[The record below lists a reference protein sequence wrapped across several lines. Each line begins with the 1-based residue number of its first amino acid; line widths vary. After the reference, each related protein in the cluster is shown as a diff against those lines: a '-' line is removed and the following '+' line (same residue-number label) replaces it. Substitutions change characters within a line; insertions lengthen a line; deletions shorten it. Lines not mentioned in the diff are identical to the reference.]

1 MTGME
6 LKYIFDKLINRENL
20 EMTVLLLIFFISLVG
35 ISPVVYAGASD
46 DNHVHVEQVSSGDN
60 FDLTIDQFGFGNMI
74 RFSADHNNNTLNLL
88 QVGNNMY
95 IGYTDDWG
103 SGYTWG
109 GDLDGVGNDID
120 VRQKCSASSCNDSD
134 FQFHIWGDDNQ
145 VVFGQGYENNN
156 SLTPN
161 WSYDGTEP
169 GGNYVR
175 LDIHGDDN
183 KFKGSQKQ
191 DSSSINHSIIANIYA
206 DNNDVYVKQMQN
218 GNKTLNLTIYNDWNE
233 ASIVQK
239 KNGAHTATITL
250 NGTYPTELFLTQT
263 GDTSQSYTLSQNCA
277 TVGGCSVSITQG
289 N

>member
-1 MTGME
+1 MD
-6 LKYIFDKLINRENL
+6 YITKSILTFTLGVFLTPI
-20 EMTVLLLIFFISLVG
+20 VF
-35 ISPVVYAGASD
+35 AG
-46 DNHVHVEQVSSGDN
+46 DNHVHVEQVNNGDN
-60 FDLTIDQFGFGNMI
+60 FNLEITQIGYANMV
-74 RFSADHNNNTLNLL
+74 RLSFDHANNDLNLI
-88 QVGNNMY
+88 QKGNNMY

-103 SGYTWG
+103 SGKAWG
-109 GDLDGVGNDID
+109 GDLDGIGNDMDI
-120 VRQKCSASSCNDSD
+120 RQRCSFATCNDND
-134 FQFHIWGDDNQ
+134 FQFHVWGDNND
-145 VVFGQGYENNN
+145 VVFGQGYENND

-191 DSSSINHSIIANIYA
+191 DSSSINHSITANIYG

-218 GNKTLNLTIYNDWNE
+218 GDKTLNLTINSDWNE

-239 KNGAHTATITL
+239 KQGAHTATVNLSGTEAIT
-250 NGTYPTELFLTQT
+250 LFLTQT
-263 GDTSQSYTLSQNCA
+263 GDTNQTYSLTQNCV
-277 TVGGCSVSITQG
+277 TVGGCSVSVTQG

>member
-1 MTGME
+1 MD
-6 LKYIFDKLINRENL
+6 YITKSILTFTLGVFL
-20 EMTVLLLIFFISLVG
+20 TPTVF
-35 ISPVVYAGASD
+35 AG
-46 DNHVHVEQVSSGDN
+46 DNHVHVEQVNNGDN
-60 FDLTIDQFGFGNMI
+60 FNLEITQIGYANMV
-74 RFSADHNNNTLNLL
+74 RLSFDHANNDLNLI
-88 QVGNNMY
+88 QKGNNMY

-103 SGYTWG
+103 SGKAWG
-109 GDLDGVGNDID
+109 GDLDGIGNDMDI
-120 VRQKCSASSCNDSD
+120 RQRCSFATCNDND
-134 FQFHIWGDDNQ
+134 FQFHVWGDNND
-145 VVFGQGYENNN
+145 VVFGQGYENTD

-191 DSSSINHSIIANIYA
+191 DSSSVNHSLTANIYG

-218 GNKTLNLTIYNDWNE
+218 GDKTLNLTINSDWNE

-239 KNGAHTATITL
+239 KTGAHTATINL
-250 NGTYPTELFLTQT
+250 SGTEAITLFLTQT
-263 GDTSQSYTLSQNCA
+263 GSTAQTYSLTQNCV
-277 TVGGCSVSITQG
+277 TVGGCSVSVTQG